1 MAFILKKKDVMDTIS
16 TRWIEPAPGLR
27 LLIGSTARPGYNSDY
42 RQIQRHLDAAARHL
56 GVGTGDFD
64 ILKKTDYDIPDPDM
78 LFIDL
83 ACKHLILDWEGVAEA
98 EDPDTQAP
106 YTPERGRLLIEQMP
120 EIYLLALNTGNA
132 IALRQQEQ
140 IAESVEKPLPPTVG
154 PRSGRARKTKE
165 SGKSAKG

>member
-27 LLIGSTARPGYNSDY
+27 LLIGSTARPGYSSDF
-42 RQIQRHLDAAARHL
+42 RQIQRHLDAAARQL

-78 LFIDL
+78 LFIEL

-98 EDPDTQAP
+98 ERS
-106 YTPERGRLLIEQMP
+106 PERSCLVFSPIFFL
-120 EIYLLALNTGNA
+120 YSTGGKPPNA
-132 IALRQQEQ
+132 
-140 IAESVEKPLPPTVG
+140 
-154 PRSGRARKTKE
+154 
-165 SGKSAKG
+165 

>member
-1 MAFILKKKDVMDTIS
+1 M
-16 TRWIEPAPGLR
+16 
-27 LLIGSTARPGYNSDY
+27 
-42 RQIQRHLDAAARHL
+42 

-98 EDPDTQAP
+98 EDPDTPAP

-120 EIYLLALNTGNA
+120 EIYLLVLSTGNA

-154 PRSGRARKTKE
+154 PRSGRVRKTKE